1 MAKQNYGLG
10 ERWFDSDAL
19 GPLFVEELE
28 QCFKGVFVTVSSEGF
43 KIKKVGKG
51 EKETRFS
58 RWNVDISV

>member
-10 ERWFDSDAL
+10 ERWFDAL

-28 QCFKGVFVTVSSEGF
+28 QCFKGVFVTVSLEGF

-51 EKETRFS
+51 EKERHFS